1 MSSVVLPQ
9 IEDGSNTSDLKITSE
24 EGSWFGNNMVTH
36 HFSFCLYLKT
46 VVHTRNYQYRLFF
59 PASIF
64 VIGSITGAL
73 AGGIS
78 GEKLGRK
85 SALMID
91 NLIMIVGKT
100 PICAHENG
108 LSIELKLKY
117 CIPLNMIRAEMKINN
132 HRFIKLSNKNS
143 STSHFKSIFFFLPC
157 LTNRFAMHCI
167 TTQISINVG
176 W

>member
-1 MSSVVLPQ
+1 M
-9 IEDGSNTSDLKITSE
+9 
-24 EGSWFGNNMVTH
+24 
-36 HFSFCLYLKT
+36 
-46 VVHTRNYQYRLFF
+46 
-59 PASIF
+59 
-64 VIGSITGAL
+64 

-100 PICAHENG
+100 PICAENG
-108 LSIELKLKY
+108 RIKLKLKY
-117 CIPLNMIRAEMKINN
+117 CIPLNAIRAEIRIND

-143 STSHFKSIFFFLPC
+143 SMKSFEMPFEINFFFFLFC
-157 LTNRFAMHCI
+157 FTNRFAMHCI
-167 TTQISINVG
+167 TTPISINVG